1 MKNIFTLIVF
11 IGNFCLAQNSSY
23 IDSLKTSISKYS
35 DAQQLQ
41 IINDV
46 PYDKYVGDIKTSEK
60 MFHYASDIAIKLND
74 SLALGDMCFKL
85 SEIYSYKEKPKKRT
99 AYALKAIKIYER
111 LNNNVKAGVAYG
123 QLGYNLKYSDVNTAL
138 DYMRKGIKLLES
150 EENLTSIDP
159 LYDNYGIIQALQ
171 KQYDSALFYNNKSL
185 KIKKHLNDSLGLG
198 FGYATIANVYSEV
211 GKFDLAK
218 AYIDSSFVIRR
229 ALHDNYGIAANYTH
243 TADIYFNAKQYKT
256 AIVNYDKSLK
266 MAQENN
272 YVALERYCYQMLSNA
287 YVELEDY
294 KRAYDFNTQF
304 QTLKD
309 SVINIETNEKVQQLK
324 IEFETEKKEKEIL
337 SQRADLAEQELEL
350 NEKNTQLLGLGLLAV
365 VLSLLGY
372 LFYNQQR
379 LKNRQLKKENELK
392 DALLRIETQN
402 RLQEQRL
409 RISRDL
415 HDNIGAQLTFI
426 ISSLDNLKYGFKLPE
441 KLSEK
446 LKNIS
451 EFTTTTI
458 YELRDTIWAMNKNEI
473 TIEDLQLRISN
484 FIEKANIAASQIK
497 FQFNSNISNVEH
509 FKLTSLQGM
518 NVYRII
524 QEAINNAIKYS
535 KAKHITIDF
544 NYSDEQLKIQVIDD
558 GKGFDIKTTQMNN
571 GIYNMKKRAQE
582 INGELVLLSQI
593 DKGTTVVIN
602 I

>member
-1 MKNIFTLIVF
+1 M
-11 IGNFCLAQNSSY
+11 
-23 IDSLKTSISKYS
+23 
-35 DAQQLQ
+35 
-41 IINDV
+41 
-46 PYDKYVGDIKTSEK
+46 
-60 MFHYASDIAIKLND
+60 
-74 SLALGDMCFKL
+74 
-85 SEIYSYKEKPKKRT
+85 
-99 AYALKAIKIYER
+99 
-111 LNNNVKAGVAYG
+111 
-123 QLGYNLKYSDVNTAL
+123 
-138 DYMRKGIKLLES
+138 
-150 EENLTSIDP
+150 
-159 LYDNYGIIQALQ
+159 
-171 KQYDSALFYNNKSL
+171 
-185 KIKKHLNDSLGLG
+185 
-198 FGYATIANVYSEV
+198 
-211 GKFDLAK
+211 
-218 AYIDSSFVIRR
+218 
-229 ALHDNYGIAANYTH
+229 
-243 TADIYFNAKQYKT
+243 
-256 AIVNYDKSLK
+256 
-266 MAQENN
+266 
-272 YVALERYCYQMLSNA
+272 
-287 YVELEDY
+287 
-294 KRAYDFNTQF
+294 
-304 QTLKD
+304 
-309 SVINIETNEKVQQLK
+309 
-324 IEFETEKKEKEIL
+324 
-337 SQRADLAEQELEL
+337 
-350 NEKNTQLLGLGLLAV
+350 
-365 VLSLLGY
+365 LSLLGY

-426 ISSLDNLKYGFKLPE
+426 ISSLDNLKYGFKLPK

-458 YELRDTIWAMNKNEI
+458 YELRDTIWAMNKSEI

-535 KAKHITIDF
+535 EAKHITIDF